1 MAPMIGRLPRPSRDR
16 YRALALIGLGVVLVM
31 SGESAPAEPAKF
43 IHVRW
48 RPEVTA
54 AQRAEVER
62 RLWLANGQRLEDRTF
77 GYDLLND
84 SRWNIFRLVRH
95 PAVEDTSDIDRG
107 WFVVSPDASEGSSRR
122 IPFAER
128 WGVQGVIT
136 HLAPLGR
143 LFLITGLL
151 MLLPRWLVSRKSFQ
165 NTARAVEAAWRPVI
179 STPLPGSLWT
189 AAIVVVA
196 AAVVRALAGRDSSIG
211 FVDAWLLAAGALL
224 TFHAATRSFRAPGLV
239 LVIVALTVWHFPVRA
254 SEAGYLITALVL
266 LGCHRYVQGPG
277 VEGPWL
283 LALCTIGAAAFQPY
297 RLPVIAAAAGAAL
310 AARHAR
316 DGWRAVVQSCMTLGG
331 ALAVAGLLIAP
342 LGAVPASVSEL
353 ASRVVTDVTVL
364 GDVRA
369 SRNAQTL
376 RVLWA
381 PAVDAAQR
389 RAKER
394 EYLLA
399 EGRRDADEPAGR
411 TWVYR
416 WDPLSPADIRRM
428 LTDPAIQDTHGINR
442 NLSFYRETWAD
453 ARIPDGAR
461 LAWVILPVAA
471 LVLLGRRAIIVL
483 PALVLCLPV
492 IWLVLRN
499 AADIIPVAAPVV
511 PALTMIAMR
520 LLTGTVPASSGPRQ
534 TLASSPVPDAIG
546 AWSEQ
551 PPATHPGRFAMR
563 LDTWILVGLTI
574 LTIFVHLHVNLSL
587 LNDHAA
593 YLAMARQMVYGDWP
607 IRDFRDDGS
616 LLQILL
622 SAAVQKIAGF
632 HLLGEMLLA
641 WAFIAAANFLTFW
654 LALRL
659 SGSRIAAAAATI
671 LVALF
676 VPRPYA
682 YPKIFIY
689 PLAMLVLWRYI
700 DRPQSGRLAAVAGVA
715 ALAFLFRIDHGVVIL
730 ATSVAT
736 IIAVHAREP
745 HTAVRR
751 AAQLGAWFLLFALP
765 QLAYI
770 TWSVDVPRYVESVAT
785 FGGYA
790 RAQATP
796 WPFALSMADGLLTQA
811 NAVTFLVD
819 VFLIIG
825 IASLVRG
832 GWLLTHA
839 WRRGASVPRE
849 ALWGLVAAVMWFL
862 MLPILARDHHD
873 TRLPDFAQP
882 MAILGPW
889 MATLWLS
896 GGRRLI
902 RWSLLGA
909 VLVAVTAAIC
919 SRDPVVRFFTG
930 TSDVLDGAP
939 FQAERLKILATSV
952 PIDDYAPPGI
962 GGDRW
967 LVRYAAECT
976 EPGDRLLV
984 TWFGPEVYFYAGRA
998 FAGDRWG
1005 YLPFDNSPER
1015 QRGIVDRLQ
1024 AQSVPLV
1031 FVDTAEYP
1039 VFRKSWPALAAHFED
1054 RYSVAADV
1062 PYRGRPIRVLVDKR
1076 RTPSSHIAFNNLPC
1090 FG

>member
-1 MAPMIGRLPRPSRDR
+1 MAPVIGRLLRPSRDR
-16 YRALALIGLGVVLVM
+16 YCALALVGLGVVLVI
-31 SGESAPAEPAKF
+31 SGESAPAERAKF

-54 AQRAEVER
+54 PQRVEVER

-107 WFVVSPDASEGSSRR
+107 WFVVSPAAAEGSSRR

-128 WGVQGVIT
+128 WGVQGVIAA
-136 HLAPLGR
+136 LAPGGL
-143 LFLITGLL
+143 LLLIAGLL
-151 MLLPRWLVSRKSFQ
+151 MLLRPWLPSTKTFRKIG
-165 NTARAVEAAWRPVI
+165 RAVAAARSAVI
-179 STPLPGSLWT
+179 GAPLPGGLGT
-189 AAIVVVA
+189 AAL
-196 AAVVRALAGRDSSIG
+196 AVLAIAVLRGLAGRDASAG
-211 FVDAWLLAAGALL
+211 FVDPLFLVAGGLL
-224 TFHAATRSFRAPGLV
+224 TFYVVSRSFRAPRVV
-239 LVIVALTVWHFPVRA
+239 LAIVALTVWYFPARA
-254 SEAGYLITALVL
+254 SEADYFITALVL
-266 LGCHRYVQGPG
+266 LGCHRYVHGPG
-277 VEGPWL
+277 IEGPWF
-283 LALCTIGAAAFQPY
+283 LALCTIGAATYQPH
-297 RLPVIAAAAGAAL
+297 RLPVIAAAAGVAL
-310 AARHAR
+310 AARHVR
-316 DGWRAVVQSCMTLGG
+316 DGWRTVGRAWMTLGG
-331 ALAVAGLLIAP
+331 ALAVAGLVIAP
-342 LGAVPASVSEL
+342 LGAVPASVREL
-353 ASRVVTDVTVL
+353 ASRVIADVNRL
-364 GDVRA
+364 GEVHV
-369 SRNAQTL
+369 SHNAQTL
-376 RVLWA
+376 RILWA
-381 PAVDAAQR
+381 PTVDPAQR

-399 EGRRDADEPAGR
+399 EGRPDADEPGGR

-428 LTDPAIQDTHGINR
+428 LTDPSVQDTHGINR
-442 NLSFYRETWAD
+442 DLSLYRETWAD
-453 ARIPDGAR
+453 ARIRPGAR
-461 LAWVILPVAA
+461 LTWVIVPIAA
-471 LVLLGRRAIIVL
+471 LVFLGRRAAVVL
-483 PALVLCLPV
+483 PALMLCLPV

-511 PALTMIAMR
+511 SALTMIAMG
-520 LLTGTVPASSGPRQ
+520 LLTGAVPASSGPKR
-534 TLASSPVPDAIG
+534 TIASSSAPDPIG
-546 AWSEQ
+546 AWSQ
-551 PPATHPGRFAMR
+551 HSPAAHPGRFR
-563 LDTWILVGLTI
+563 TPLDTWILVSLTV

-622 SAAVQKIAGF
+622 SAAVQKIGGF
-632 HLLGEMLLA
+632 HMLGEMLLA
-641 WAFIAAANFLTFW
+641 WAFIAAANCLAFW

-700 DRPQSGRLAAVAGVA
+700 DRPHRGRLASVAGVA

-736 IIAVHAREP
+736 VIAVHAREP
-745 HTAVRR
+745 HNAVRR

-770 TWSVDVPRYVESVAT
+770 TWSVGVPRYIESVTT

-790 RAQATP
+790 RSQGTP
-796 WPFALSMADGLLTQA
+796 WLFALSMTDGLLTQA
-811 NAVTFLVD
+811 NAVVFLVD

-832 GWLLTHA
+832 VWLLTNA
-839 WRRGASVPRE
+839 WRRGSVVPRE
-849 ALWGLVAAVMWFL
+849 ALWGLVVAVMWFL
-862 MLPILARDHHD
+862 MLPILARDHRD
-873 TRLPDFAQP
+873 TRIPDFAQP

-889 MATLWLS
+889 MATLWVS
-896 GGRRLI
+896 RGRRLT
-902 RWSLLGA
+902 RWTVLST

-930 TSDVLDGAP
+930 TRDVLGGAP
-939 FQAERLKILATSV
+939 FQAERLKNLATSV
-952 PIDDYAPPGI
+952 PINNYAPPGI
-962 GGDRW
+962 GGERW

-976 EPGDRLLV
+976 QPGDRLLV
-984 TWFGPEVYFYAGRA
+984 TWFGPEVHFYAGRA

-1005 YLPFDNSPER
+1005 YLPFDNSLER
-1015 QRGIVDRLQ
+1015 QRDIVDRLQ

-1039 VFRKSWPALAAHFED
+1039 VFRKSWSALAAYLDE
-1054 RYSVAADV
+1054 RYSVATDI
-1062 PYRGRPIRVLVDKR
+1062 PYRGRPTRVLVDKR
-1076 RTPSSHIAFNNLPC
+1076 RTPSSHIAFNQLPC
-1090 FG
+1090 FS